1 MQKEKIVSIGAVVLA
16 FLASQH
22 HTLHMLVLAFG
33 MGGASTSLM
42 TTAPLLRRTMLAM
55 SLVMVAVMGY
65 QLWRGG
71 RAKSLRITNAISI
84 VVTLGLVA
92 WSVRQFGL

>member
-1 MQKEKIVSIGAVVLA
+1 
-16 FLASQH
+16 
-22 HTLHMLVLAFG
+22 
-33 MGGASTSLM
+33 
-42 TTAPLLRRTMLAM
+42 MLAM

-65 QLWRGG
+65 QLWHGD

-92 WSVRQFGL
+92 WSVTQFGL

>member
-1 MQKEKIVSIGAVVLA
+1 MQKERIVSIGAVVLA

-55 SLVMVAVMGY
+55 SLVMVMGY

-71 RAKSLRITNAISI
+71 RARSLRIANAISI
-84 VVTLGLVA
+84 VVTLGLVG

>member
-1 MQKEKIVSIGAVVLA
+1 MQKERIVSIGAVVLA

-42 TTAPLLRRTMLAM
+42 TTAPLLRRAMLTM
-55 SLVMVAVMGY
+55 SLVMVAVMAY
-65 QLWRGG
+65 QMWHGK
-71 RAKSLRITNAISI
+71 RAKSLRVVNAVSI

-92 WSVRQFGL
+92 WSVKQFGL